1 MEKKCLKFDSPKG
14 RARDPAVRREVRP
27 GPHLRGRG
35 PPHGLAASLSSSVRW
50 CSSGA
55 SPSSG
60 YWFKA
65 SADPAGWRESSG
77 NCSTQDHDIGER
89 DAFGEKVPRQLPV
102 DTSACWVTIHSES
115 NPAVTANG
123 PGPTWCCCSVIMS
136 VAGSRQCTTSS
147 PGQTDDA
154 RLWSARGQFGLSILS
169 PGNGGSLSRE
179 LHSGPKML

>member
-123 PGPTWCCCSVIMS
+123 PGPTWCLLFGHHVGRR
-136 VAGSRQCTTSS
+136 VEAVHHVFPGSNRRRPVMVRKRAIWIVNPVT
-147 PGQTDDA
+147 GQWGV
-154 RLWSARGQFGLSILS
+154 LE
-169 PGNGGSLSRE
+169 SRT
-179 LHSGPKML
+179 P